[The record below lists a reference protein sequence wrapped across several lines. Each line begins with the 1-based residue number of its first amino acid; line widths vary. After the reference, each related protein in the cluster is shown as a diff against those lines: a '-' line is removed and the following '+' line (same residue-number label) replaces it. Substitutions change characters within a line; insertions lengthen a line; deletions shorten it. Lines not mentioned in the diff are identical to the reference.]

1 MARVPLSSR
10 DPARDAAALLRRL
23 GFAVLT
29 VGVPTMSLV
38 SRRGVVLML
47 PIGAALLVLAAS
59 LDRGARHLAESAD
72 RLTSSHGLAAMIFG
86 LGWMAVTLAWSP
98 DPAASAARLGGLFG
112 MLGLALVAYLSLPE
126 RTRVANMYLAPVGVA
141 IAAAIA
147 IGLSI
152 VAQPGSDLDEDGRS
166 LGRGVSVLVL
176 FIWPAIAWLRSR
188 DRDVEAACLT
198 ILVAVAAVLGPA
210 LAPPVALVVGC
221 LAFLLTSASA
231 RTGVAIVGIL
241 VVAGIALAPVLP
253 FMPAAATLA
262 KLGLPAGAWQL
273 DLDAWSAFARLDPWR
288 LLTGAGFD
296 TLFRARFAGI
306 VPANLPVTPLI
317 QIWYELGL
325 VGALSGA
332 LAVWMALKGA
342 SVSYPR
348 LLPGIVAGL
357 AAACTLGCLGI
368 GAGQA
373 WWPGALVIL
382 GLLFVGAE
390 RGQYRTRR
398 PRAHDIASGAPA

>member
-29 VGVPTMSLV
+29 LGVPAMSLV

-98 DPAASAARLGGLFG
+98 DPAASAARLGGLLG
-112 MLGLALVAYLSLPE
+112 TLGLALAAYLSLPE

-141 IAAAIA
+141 VAAVIA
-147 IGLSI
+147 IGLAI

-176 FIWPAIAWLRSR
+176 FVWPAIAWLRSR

-221 LAFLLTSASA
+221 LAFLVTSASA
-231 RTGVAIVGIL
+231 RTGVVVLGIL
-241 VVAGIALAPVLP
+241 VVAGLALAPALP
-253 FMPAAATLA
+253 FMPAAMLA
-262 KLGLPAGAWQL
+262 KLGLPAGAWQR

-296 TLFRARFAGI
+296 TLLRARLAGI
-306 VPANLPVTPLI
+306 VPANLPVTPLV

-348 LLPGIVAGL
+348 LLPGIVAGF
-357 AAACTLGCLGI
+357 ASACTLGCLGI
-368 GAGQA
+368 GGGQA

-398 PRAHDIASGAPA
+398 PRARDIAAGVPA

>member
-29 VGVPTMSLV
+29 LGVPVMSLL

-72 RLTSSHGLAAMIFG
+72 RLTSSAGLAAMTFG
-86 LGWMAVTLAWSP
+86 LAWMAVTLAWSP
-98 DPAASAARLGGLFG
+98 DPAASAGRLGGLFG
-112 MLGLALVAYLSLPE
+112 TFGLALAAYLSLPE
-126 RTRVANMYLAPVGVA
+126 RTRVANMYLAPIGVA
-141 IAAAIA
+141 AAAAIA
-147 IGLSI
+147 IVLSI

-176 FIWPAIAWLRSR
+176 FVWPAVAWLRSR

-198 ILVAVAAVLGPA
+198 ILVAVAAVLGAA
-210 LAPPVALVVGC
+210 LAPPIALVVGC
-221 LAFLLTSASA
+221 LAFVVTSVSA
-231 RTGVAIVGIL
+231 RMGVAVTGAL
-241 VVAGIALAPVLP
+241 VVAALALAPALP
-253 FMPAAATLA
+253 LLPAGLPA
-262 KLGLPAGAWQL
+262 KLGLPAGAWQH
-273 DLDAWSAFARLDPWR
+273 DLDAWAAFTRADPWR

-296 TLFRARFAGI
+296 TLFRARLAGI
-306 VPANLPVTPLI
+306 VPANLPVTPLV

-325 VGALSGA
+325 VGVLSGA
-332 LAVWMALKGA
+332 LAVWLALRGA
-342 SVSYPR
+342 RASYPR
-348 LLPGIVAGL
+348 LLPGIVAGF
-357 AAACTLGCLGI
+357 ASACTLACLGI
-368 GAGQA
+368 GGGQA

-398 PRAHDIASGAPA
+398 PRAGDIAAGAPA

>member
-29 VGVPTMSLV
+29 LGVPAMSLV

-98 DPAASAARLGGLFG
+98 DPAASAARLGGLLG
-112 MLGLALVAYLSLPE
+112 TLGLALAAYLSLPE

-141 IAAAIA
+141 VAAAIA

-152 VAQPGSDLDEDGRS
+152 VTQPGSDLDEDGRS

-176 FIWPAIAWLRSR
+176 FVWPAVAWLRSR

-221 LAFLLTSASA
+221 LAFLVTSVSA
-231 RTGVAIVGIL
+231 RTGVAVASIL

-253 FMPAAATLA
+253 FMPAAMLA
-262 KLGLPAGAWQL
+262 KLGLPAGAWQR

-296 TLFRARFAGI
+296 TLFRARLAGI
-306 VPANLPVTPLI
+306 VPANLPVTPLV

-342 SVSYPR
+342 SLSYPR
-348 LLPGIVAGL
+348 LLPGIVAGF
-357 AAACTLGCLGI
+357 ASACTLACLGI
-368 GAGQA
+368 GGGQA

-398 PRAHDIASGAPA
+398 PRARDIAAGAPA

>member
-29 VGVPTMSLV
+29 LGVPVMSLV

-59 LDRGARHLAESAD
+59 LDRGARDLAESAD
-72 RLTSSHGLAAMIFG
+72 RLTSSSGLAALVFG
-86 LGWMAVTLAWSP
+86 LAWMVVTLAWSP
-98 DPAASAARLGGLFG
+98 DPVASAGRLGGLFG
-112 MLGLALVAYLSLPE
+112 TLGLALAAYLSLPE

-141 IAAAIA
+141 VAAAIA

-152 VAQPGSDLDEDGRS
+152 VTPPGSNLGEDGRS

-176 FIWPAIAWLRSR
+176 FVWPAIAWLRSR

-198 ILVAVAAVLGPA
+198 ILVAVAAVLGA
-210 LAPPVALVVGC
+210 GAAPPIAMIVGC
-221 LAFLLTSASA
+221 LAFALTSASA
-231 RTGVAIVGIL
+231 RSGVVITGIL
-241 VVAGIALAPVLP
+241 VTAGLVLAPAMPFLP
-253 FMPAAATLA
+253 SGLLP
-262 KLGLPAGAWQL
+262 KLGIPVGTLQR
-273 DLDAWSAFARLDPWR
+273 DLDAWSAFLRLDPWR
-288 LLTGAGFD
+288 LLTGSGFD
-296 TLFRARFAGI
+296 TLFRARLAGI
-306 VPANLPVTPLI
+306 VPANVPVTPLV

-325 VGALSGA
+325 VGALCGA
-332 LAVWMALKGA
+332 LAVWMALRGA

-348 LLPGIVAGL
+348 LLPGIVAGF
-357 AAACTLGCLGI
+357 ASACTLADLGI
-368 GAGQA
+368 GGAQA
-373 WWPGALVIL
+373 WWPGALAIL

-398 PRAHDIASGAPA
+398 PRAHEIAAGAPV

>member
-1 MARVPLSSR
+1 MARVPLSTR

-29 VGVPTMSLV
+29 LGVPVMSLV

-59 LDRGARHLAESAD
+59 LDRGARNLAESAD
-72 RLTSSHGLAAMIFG
+72 RLASSPGLVAMIFG
-86 LGWMAVTLAWSP
+86 LAWMAVTLAWSP
-98 DPAASAARLGGLFG
+98 DPAGSAGRLGGLFG
-112 MLGLALVAYLSLPE
+112 TLGLALVAYLALPE

-141 IAAAIA
+141 VSAVVA

-152 VAQPGSDLDEDGRS
+152 VTQPLSDFDEDGRS

-176 FIWPAIAWLRSR
+176 FVWPAIAWLRSR

-198 ILVAVAAVLGPA
+198 ILVAVAAVLGPG
-210 LAPPVALVVGC
+210 LAPPIALVVGC
-221 LAFLLTSASA
+221 VAFVVTSASA
-231 RTGVAIVGIL
+231 RMGVAVTGVL
-241 VVAGIALAPVLP
+241 VIAGLALAAVLP
-253 FMPAAATLA
+253 LVPAAL
-262 KLGLPAGAWQL
+262 LPKFGGAAGAWQR
-273 DLDAWSAFARLDPWR
+273 DLDAWSAFVRLDPWR
-288 LLTGAGFD
+288 LLTGSGFD
-296 TLFRARFAGI
+296 TLFRARLAGI
-306 VPANLPVTPLI
+306 APANAPVTPLV

-325 VGALSGA
+325 VGALSAA
-332 LAVWMALKGA
+332 LAIWMALKGA

-348 LLPGIVAGL
+348 LLPGIVAGV
-357 AAACTLGCLGI
+357 AAACTLACMGI
-368 GAGQA
+368 GAAQA

-398 PRAHDIASGAPA
+398 PRARDIAAGAPA